1 MKTIKAAVL
10 FVFVVFFSL
19 SSQASPTESDYL
31 EMLHSGDFQKMKEAL
46 HSLPLR
52 YPNSTNAIAA
62 IKQMLHNS
70 HEVSVT
76 EICTTPG
83 KSTVS
88 YVRHIPPTMIARL
101 TARALGNYHATA
113 TDADLDVIF
122 DQLIGSHVT
131 DTAMDGL
138 KALRGMNV
146 PQAVPRLL
154 PLLEDGNKHVVQD
167 TLRTLAV
174 LGDESLIPRIEPLIH
189 SPIIY
194 VAGDARDAINK
205 LKMKAKINKSGKI
218 ISDTQTSQAQ

>member
-10 FVFVVFFSL
+10 FVFVVIVSL

-46 HSLPLR
+46 HSLPLH
-52 YPNSTNAIAA
+52 YPNSANAIAA

-83 KSTVS
+83 KPPVS

-138 KALRGMNV
+138 KALRGMDA

-189 SPIIY
+189 SHIIY
-194 VAGDARDAINK
+194 VAGDARDAIKK
-205 LKMKAKINKSGKI
+205 LKAKAESKNNKSGKNS
-218 ISDTQTSQAQ
+218 SDTQNSQ